1 MKHIGTVFA
10 LPPSQNCTGDWHV
23 FLRFG
28 TWKQQ
33 DMICWFI
40 LLGRTSISCLYTKIA
55 GKISVTS
62 STVSVYPDRN
72 RRQILR
78 QRLLAP
84 GNFWY
89 IYLSNNDEICDINDE
104 LRERGRFVRIS
115 SLLWSLFVALSVY
128 AVAIFAILVVVFQE
142 IASPS
147 FWGDHF
153 I

>member
-40 LLGRTSISCLYTKIA
+40 LLGRASISCLYTKIA

-62 STVSVYPDRN
+62 STDSICIPWQKQKAN
-72 RRQILR
+72 FASTPLSTWQ
-78 QRLLAP
+78 LLVHLFVEQWWNLWYKWWAE
-84 GNFWY
+84 GKGAVCQNFLFAL
-89 IYLSNNDEICDINDE
+89 ISIRGSFCLCSCHICH
-104 LRERGRFVRIS
+104 IS
-115 SLLWSLFVALSVY
+115 SSIS
-128 AVAIFAILVVVFQE
+128 
-142 IASPS
+142 
-147 FWGDHF
+147 GNC
-153 I
+153 